1 MLAPLASLLHI
12 AWRGDA
18 EIWPHLISYV
28 LPTALL
34 DSALLLAGVAVL
46 AAITGTGTAW
56 LVTAHQFPGR
66 DTLAWLLPLPL
77 AIPTYI
83 VAYVYVDLLDAI
95 GPLQTL
101 LRALT
106 GWRSAADYWFP
117 NVRSLPGALFVSRA
131 MIWMPLHNAHRAIQ
145 RFSNNDSREPMGQ
158 RQS

>member
-1 MLAPLASLLHI
+1 
-12 AWRGDA
+12 
-18 EIWPHLISYV
+18 

-46 AAITGTGTAW
+46 AAIAGTGTAW
-56 LVTAHQFPGR
+56 LVTAYQFPGR

-101 LRALT
+101 CAR
-106 GWRSAADYWFP
+106 
-117 NVRSLPGALFVSRA
+117 
-131 MIWMPLHNAHRAIQ
+131 
-145 RFSNNDSREPMGQ
+145 
-158 RQS
+158 